1 MSRPVLANVVA
12 ELRPSLAAVS
22 APAGYGK
29 TTLMVEWARQDPRPS
44 AWVSLDRVDNDPLSL
59 LGLVATALDAVNPV
73 DPVLVSDLASPGVS
87 VMGRVV
93 PRLAAWMLT
102 TEPFLL
108 LLDDLH
114 EIDDQECRDV
124 LTLLVDHLP
133 PGFTVAAASR
143 AEVWLGLAR
152 RRTHGQLLEIGAS
165 QLAFDSPQAAQLLG
179 AAGVTLAPD
188 VVDEFRQRTEGWPAG
203 LYLGALALRDAH
215 DRSKALEMF
224 AGDDRFVADYLR
236 SEILDRAQRDVR
248 LFLTRTAV
256 LDEMCGSLC
265 DATLGSTG
273 SADMLASIEQS
284 NLFLVP
290 LDRRREWYRYHG
302 LFRDLLRADLMRA
315 DPDLVP
321 ELHRRASGWYES
333 NGELERAM
341 EHAQA
346 SGDSERAARL
356 FGRWYLPTFFSGR
369 VAAADRRIPHLQRRR
384 DRALPVAGL
393 AGRACQC
400 LHWPAPRRGPLGP
413 PRRGLFPRRA
423 DA

>member
-1 MSRPVLANVVA
+1 MDSC
-12 ELRPSLAAVS
+12 S
-22 APAGYGK
+22 K
-29 TTLMVEWARQDPRPS
+29 
-44 AWVSLDRVDNDPLSL
+44 
-59 LGLVATALDAVNPV
+59 
-73 DPVLVSDLASPGVS
+73 
-87 VMGRVV
+87 
-93 PRLAAWMLT
+93 
-102 TEPFLL
+102 
-108 LLDDLH
+108 
-114 EIDDQECRDV
+114 
-124 LTLLVDHLP
+124 
-133 PGFTVAAASR
+133 
-143 AEVWLGLAR
+143 
-152 RRTHGQLLEIGAS
+152 IGPS

-215 DRSKALEMF
+215 DRGKALEMF

-265 DATLGSTG
+265 DATLGTTG
-273 SADMLASIEQS
+273 STDMLASIEQS

-315 DPDLVP
+315 EPDLVP

-346 SGDSERAARL
+346 SGKAS
-356 FGRWYLPTFFSGR
+356 
-369 VAAADRRIPHLQRRR
+369 
-384 DRALPVAGL
+384 
-393 AGRACQC
+393 
-400 LHWPAPRRGPLGP
+400 GPLVCSAVGTYQRFSP
-413 PRRGLFPRRA
+413 GVWLRRTGGSAPSATPRSSATRGSPC
-423 DA
+423 